1 MKLTKEIKTA
11 ILVISSIMLFIWG
24 YSFLK
29 GRDLFTNY
37 KTFFVKYDNVEGLT
51 TSSTVTING
60 KTIGKVIEI
69 KLDENWK
76 NIVKIQIDGDY
87 KLSKS
92 SVAEIYAPSP
102 IGGKQIAILPGSG
115 ADLLEN
121 EQFMN
126 ASSKL
131 GLADE
136 LSSQLVPL
144 KDKVEVLLNNANAM
158 LVNVNQVLDD
168 KSKENLRNSLANL
181 NVVLAEFSSASKNVN
196 AMLADNK
203 KNITSTMTNLEKTSS
218 NFSKVSDS
226 LAKIQIGQTV
236 KSLENTLVK
245 VDAILADMQS
255 GKGTLG
261 KIMKDDAM
269 YTNFTNASKELEL
282 LLQDLRLNP
291 TRYINVSV
299 FGKKNKPYIA
309 PEEETNESTEE

>member
-1 MKLTKEIKTA
+1 
-11 ILVISSIMLFIWG
+11 MLFIWG

>member
-1 MKLTKEIKTA
+1 
-11 ILVISSIMLFIWG
+11 MLFIWG

-115 ADLLEN
+115 SDLLEN

-136 LSSQLVPL
+136 LSSKLVPL

-236 KSLENTLVK
+236 KSLENTIVK

-261 KIMKDDAM
+261 KIMKDDTM

>member
-1 MKLTKEIKTA
+1 
-11 ILVISSIMLFIWG
+11 MLFIWG

-236 KSLENTLVK
+236 KSLENTIVK

-261 KIMKDDAM
+261 KIMKDDTM

>member
-1 MKLTKEIKTA
+1 
-11 ILVISSIMLFIWG
+11 MLFIWG

-76 NIVKIQIDGDY
+76 NIVKIQIDEDY

-102 IGGKQIAILPGSG
+102 IGGKQIAIIPGSG

-261 KIMKDDAM
+261 KIMKDDTM

-309 PEEETNESTEE
+309 PEIETNESKEE

>member
-1 MKLTKEIKTA
+1 
-11 ILVISSIMLFIWG
+11 MLFIWG

-92 SVAEIYAPSP
+92 SVAEIYAPNP

-261 KIMKDDAM
+261 KIMKDDTM

-309 PEEETNESTEE
+309 PEIETNESKEE

>member
-1 MKLTKEIKTA
+1 
-11 ILVISSIMLFIWG
+11 MLFIWG

-29 GRDLFTNY
+29 GKDLFTNY

-69 KLDENWK
+69 KLDQNWK

-126 ASSKL
+126 SSSKL

-168 KSKENLRNSLANL
+168 KSKENLRNSLAHL

-261 KIMKDDAM
+261 KIMKDDTM

-309 PEEETNESTEE
+309 PEEETNESKEE